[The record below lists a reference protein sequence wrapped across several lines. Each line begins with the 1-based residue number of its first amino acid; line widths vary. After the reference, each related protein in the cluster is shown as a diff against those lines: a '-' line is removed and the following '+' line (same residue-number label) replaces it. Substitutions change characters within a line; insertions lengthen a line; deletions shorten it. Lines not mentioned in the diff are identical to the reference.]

1 MEMKTRTVTPPVTGF
16 LAACTLAAA
25 SAGLLAAQ
33 AGTPGTPVLK
43 IDAGKPGPTVGLRYG
58 LMTEEINF
66 SYDGGLYGEL
76 VRNRS
81 FKEDAKDPV
90 HWSLVQEGGAA
101 ASMSLDPAQPLNT
114 VVATSLKLAI
124 TEAGAKQRA
133 GIANAGFWGIPV
145 RPGTRYRASFYAK
158 ASPDFKGPITL
169 ELVSDEGAAVHASA
183 RVPALTGEWKKYEAV
198 LSTNAKA
205 AAFGGIQRHRVVQHG
220 LAVSA
225 HLRQPAERQSQRHH
239 ADPGRL

>member
-16 LAACTLAAA
+16 LAACALAAVSA
-25 SAGLLAAQ
+25 SLLAAQ
-33 AGTPGTPVLK
+33 AGTPVLK
-43 IDAGKPGPTVGLRYG
+43 IDAGKSGPPVGLRYG

-101 ASMSLDPAQPLNT
+101 ASMSLDLGQPLNAA
-114 VVATSLKLAI
+114 VGTSLKLAI

-133 GIANAGFWGIPV
+133 GIANEGSGNSRPPKYALPGIV
-145 RPGTRYRASFYAK
+145 
-158 ASPDFKGPITL
+158 
-169 ELVSDEGAAVHASA
+169 
-183 RVPALTGEWKKYEAV
+183 
-198 LSTNAKA
+198 
-205 AAFGGIQRHRVVQHG
+205 
-220 LAVSA
+220 
-225 HLRQPAERQSQRHH
+225 LRQGQPGFQGADHAGTGQR
-239 ADPGRL
+239 